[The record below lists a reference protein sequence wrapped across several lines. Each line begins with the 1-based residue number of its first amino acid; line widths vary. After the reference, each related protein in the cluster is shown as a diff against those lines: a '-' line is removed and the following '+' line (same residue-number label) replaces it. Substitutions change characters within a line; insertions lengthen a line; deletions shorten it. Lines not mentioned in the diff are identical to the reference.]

1 MQTVFELAVVLGVLV
16 AAVRR
21 ADLLALAGLRFRGL
35 WFCFLAFAL
44 KLALFALGVHGSQFI
59 VAYGVWLQLAVTVIL
74 LGLVAANLHLPG
86 MPVVLIG
93 LLANLL
99 VIVANGGRMPVT
111 TAAMQATEQSGLIP
125 ILQRH
130 EDPGHLLVDAN
141 TRLPWLADWIPLDA
155 LNHKVVSPG
164 DILAALG
171 LTITVGFA
179 VPRRKPAVGGV
190 TGGAAIR

>member
-1 MQTVFELAVVLGVLV
+1 MFELAVLLGVVV
-16 AAVRR
+16 AIIRR
-21 ADLLALAGLRFRGL
+21 SELAALAALRFRGL
-35 WFCFLAFAL
+35 WFCFLAFGL
-44 KLALFALGVHGSQFI
+44 KLILFSFGAHGSQFI
-59 VAYGVWLQLAVTVIL
+59 VAYGVWLQLAITVIL

-141 TRLPWLADWIPLDA
+141 TRLPWLADWIPLEA

-171 LTITVGFA
+171 LTVTVGFA
-179 VPRRKPAVGGV
+179 VPRRELAAGGV
-190 TGGAAIR
+190 AGGAAIR